1 MHLPNFLN
9 YEIGLVIGRGWFLTG
24 GTVGGEGDFGD
35 GSNPQE
41 GVARMGTG
49 RGEGWGGGVFGR
61 VGAIRSEARE
71 NQIFIR
77 IAYLEYNTLT
87 IRR

>member
-1 MHLPNFLN
+1 M
-9 YEIGLVIGRGWFLTG
+9 IGAVILGGEFLTG
-24 GTVGGEGDFGD
+24 RAFVGD
-35 GSNPQE
+35 GSNLQV
-41 GVARMGTG
+41 GVARMGPG
-49 RGEGWGGGVFGR
+49 NGEGWGGGVFGR